1 LPLSLHYQEIV
12 MKPVYL
18 KRAAT
23 ALAVMAAAGSLSA
36 QTLPG
41 FARQIDARA
50 IVAISDGDF
59 RASTY
64 RDSKLAAP
72 SGDFRDVLTVLQP
85 GGQSQLASR
94 AEVAVTNSVTG
105 PPEVMA
111 VSPDGRFAYVVER
124 LGPRTAG
131 AALTRDLAPGRR
143 VSAIDLADPATPRVV
158 ASIEAGPML
167 ESVRVSPDGRFLVM
181 TANSLEN
188 ALVQIVPTNGGQLG
202 PVQSFALADLG
213 SPGLARQAGKP
224 RGGLDA
230 TYAEWHPSGRFIAV
244 NLNTRNEVAFF
255 EVQSGADGRVTLAPW
270 GAPVAVGGDP
280 FVGRFTPDG
289 GHYVSSDWG
298 RDFTAKDLAGR
309 LPARPSQLSLIRL
322 AAPGASGTSGA
333 GARHAVVATVPSDRS
348 AEGLAISRDGR
359 HIATINM
366 RETALATDH
375 PRYTKEASI
384 SYFSF
389 DAARSRLV
397 KIGDY
402 PFEGVLPEGGTFDA
416 SGKHFLAT
424 VFEYAGNE
432 GAVGGIEVWRVGEGG
447 KPGLTHV
454 GRIAMPHGVHH
465 VEVVR

>member
-1 LPLSLHYQEIV
+1 
-12 MKPVYL
+12 MKPISF
-18 KRAAT
+18 R
-23 ALAVMAAAGSLSA
+23 LAGTTLAAAMATTAAPLPA

-64 RDSKLAAP
+64 RDSKLSAA

-85 GGQSQLASR
+85 GGPSQVASR
-94 AEVAVTNSVTG
+94 AELPVTNSVTG

-124 LGPRTAG
+124 LGPRTPG
-131 AALTRDLAPGRR
+131 AAVTRDLAPGRR
-143 VSAIDLADPATPRVV
+143 VSAIDLCDPAAPRLA
-158 ASIEAGPML
+158 ASIEADPML

-181 TANSLEN
+181 TANSPDS
-188 ALVQIVPTNGGQLG
+188 ALVQIVPTNGGALG
-202 PVQSFALADLG
+202 AVQSFALADLLG
-213 SPGLARQAGKP
+213 AAMTPQAGKP
-224 RGGLDA
+224 RGGIDA

-244 NLNTRNEVAFF
+244 NLNTRNQIAFF
-255 EVQSGADGRVTLAPW
+255 EVQPAADGRMALAPW
-270 GAPVAVGGDP
+270 GAPVTVGSDP

-309 LPARPSQLSLIRL
+309 LPAKASQLSLIKL
-322 AAPGASGTSGA
+322 ASTSESNAPRSGAS
-333 GARHAVVATVPSDRS
+333 HAVVATVPSDRS

-389 DAARSRLV
+389 DAARSRLTKV
-397 KIGDY
+397 GDY

-432 GAVGGIEVWRVGEGG
+432 GAGTGAGGGIEVWRVGESG

-454 GRIAMPHGVHH
+454 GRIPMPHGVHH
-465 VEVVR
+465 VEIVR